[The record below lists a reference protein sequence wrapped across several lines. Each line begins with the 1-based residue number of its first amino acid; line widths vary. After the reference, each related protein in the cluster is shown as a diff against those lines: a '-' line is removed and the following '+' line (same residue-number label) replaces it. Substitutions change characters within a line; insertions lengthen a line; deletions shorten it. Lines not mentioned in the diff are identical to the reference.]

1 MKPPPHV
8 KVLLFIG
15 GAVYAVLALYSIIFF
30 KERTIFLD
38 VSFHLFYIIKDN
50 DFAIQANRFGAALTQ
65 IFPLLSARLN
75 LPLKWVMINY
85 SLGVVLYYFGIF
97 WLCAKVFKNE
107 RLGLAMVLFSTLMV
121 SYTFWWMQIE
131 FAQGI
136 ALTILFF
143 GFIARE
149 KQWQHYN
156 FLEIALFFIILFTIV
171 YFHPLIPVVFIYLFL
186 FFLLE
191 KEQIINRNL
200 FLAAGVAFVA
210 ILYIKNSL
218 LPAANYDANAVEAL
232 DNFELL
238 YPDYLDIPANKNFI
252 QYCFTDYYLL
262 PIGLI
267 IIIGVYLF
275 TRNWLKLVLVISF
288 FFGYLL
294 LVNVSFYQGMPQF
307 HIESFYLPLSI
318 FVIFPLVY
326 DVAPLVRDKRIFFI
340 ILALVFIIRLV
351 HIKIRHQSYTE
362 RLAWME
368 HLLEKTDT
376 LSQKKL
382 IISQEDVPLDTL
394 IMVWGSP
401 YEFWLLSTL
410 EGNTRSV
417 LILENISEV
426 DWALDQNDAFIT
438 KWGVFK
444 YHELPKRYFNFADTT
459 GYQKIEPQTIQ

>member
-1 MKPPPHV
+1 M
-8 KVLLFIG
+8 LFTG
-15 GAVYAVLALYSIIFF
+15 GAVYVTLALYSIIFF

-156 FLEIALFFIILFTIV
+156 FIEIALFFIILFTIA

-191 KEQIINRNL
+191 KEQIINRKIL
-200 FLAAGVAFVA
+200 WAAGVAFVA

-238 YPDYLDIPANKNFI
+238 YPNYLNIPANKNFI
-252 QYCFTDYYLL
+252 QYCLTDYYLL
-262 PIGLI
+262 PTGLI
-267 IIIGVYLF
+267 IIIGTYLF
-275 TRNWLKLVLVISF
+275 TRNFIKLALVISF

-294 LVNVSFYQGMPQF
+294 LVNISFYQGMPQF

-326 DVAPLVRDKRIFFI
+326 DVAPLVRDKRIFFT
-340 ILALVFIIRLV
+340 ILALILIIRLV
-351 HIKIRHQSYTE
+351 HIKIRHQPYTE

-426 DWALDQNDAFIT
+426 DWALDQNEAFIT

-444 YHELPKRYFNFADTT
+444 YHELPKRYFTFADTT
-459 GYQKIEPQTIQ
+459 RYQKIEPQTIQ